1 MENGGMNQI
10 GIGVIAAGQMGQRHA
25 NVCRQLPEV
34 ELRAVA
40 DLNAQAAHA
49 AADPAGAAV
58 HTDWHD
64 LLARDDIQA
73 VSICLPDWDH
83 RDAVIAAAEAG
94 KHILLEKPLAIDV
107 ADADDMVAAVER
119 TGITLLVGHTL
130 HFDPRYAMPLED
142 YRRGAIGDIIHVFA
156 RRNNPITSAEKF
168 EGNTTVLQFL
178 GIHDI
183 EYVLSMVDEP
193 VVRVTAESH
202 RVLATKLGIDDA
214 VFTLERFASGAV
226 ASFEHAWTLPSQTY
240 RALDARLD
248 AVGAEG
254 MIRID
259 CAPATSMTIG
269 QDQVETHDTW
279 YGPTLDENYVGA
291 IFHEVKHFVD
301 CVRTGREPAVKLAHA
316 YEAVRVVDAAQR
328 SAASG
333 QPVSLAGNR

>member
-1 MENGGMNQI
+1 MEQI

-25 NVCRQLPEV
+25 NVYRQLPEV

-40 DLNAQAAHA
+40 DLNTHAAHA

-58 HTDWHD
+58 YADWRD
-64 LLARDDIQA
+64 LLARDDVQA
-73 VSICLPDWDH
+73 VSICLPDWLH
-83 RDAVIAAAEAG
+83 RDAVIAAAAAG

-107 ADADDMVAAVER
+107 TDADDMLAAVER
-119 TGITLLVGHTL
+119 AGITLLVGHTL

-142 YRRGAIGDIIHVFA
+142 YRRGAIGDVIHVYA
-156 RRNNPITSAEKF
+156 RRNNPIDSAEKF

-193 VVRVTAESH
+193 VARVTAESH
-202 RVLATKLGIDDA
+202 QALATDLGIDDA
-214 VFTLERFASGAV
+214 VFTLVKFASGAV
-226 ASFEHAWTLPSQTY
+226 ASFEHAWTLPAQNY

-248 AVGAEG
+248 AVGTQG

-259 CAPATSMTIG
+259 CAPATSMTIS
-269 QDQVETHDTW
+269 QQQVETHDTW
-279 YGPTLDENYVGA
+279 YGPTLGADFVGA

-301 CVRTGREPAVKLAHA
+301 CVRTGAEPAVKLRHAH
-316 YEAVRVVDAAQR
+316 EAVRVVDAAQR

-333 QPVSLAGNR
+333 NPVSLTNSR

>member
-1 MENGGMNQI
+1 MDRI

-25 NVCRQLPEV
+25 NVYRQLPEV

-40 DLNAQAAHA
+40 DLNESAAHA
-49 AADPAGAAV
+49 AAGPANAAV
-58 HTDWHD
+58 FTDWRQ
-64 LLARDDIQA
+64 LLERDDVHA

-83 RDAVIAAAEAG
+83 RDAVIAAAAAG

-107 ADADDMVAAVER
+107 GDADDMVATVER
-119 TGITLLVGHTL
+119 AGTTLLVGHTL

-142 YRRGAIGDIIHVFA
+142 YRRGAIGDVIHVYA
-156 RRNNPITSAEKF
+156 RRNNPIDSAEKF

-202 RVLATKLGIDDA
+202 QVLATDLGIDDA
-214 VFTLERFASGAV
+214 VFTLVKFASGAV
-226 ASFEHAWTLPSQTY
+226 ASFEHAWTLPAQTY

-248 AVGAEG
+248 AVGTQG

-269 QDQVETHDTW
+269 KEQVETHDTW
-279 YGPTLDENYVGA
+279 YGPTLGEDYVGA

-301 CVRTGREPAVKLAHA
+301 CLRTGREPAVKIRHAH
-316 YEAVRVVDAAQR
+316 EAVRVVDAAQR
-328 SAASG
+328 SAASDK
-333 QPVSLAGNR
+333 PVHFT

>member
-1 MENGGMNQI
+1 MNRI

-25 NVCRQLPEV
+25 NVYRQLPEV

-40 DLNAQAAHA
+40 DLNVEAAHT
-49 AADPAGAAV
+49 AADPAGADVYAEWRV
-58 HTDWHD
+58 
-64 LLARDDIQA
+64 LLERDDVHA
-73 VSICLPDWDH
+73 VSICLPDWLH

-107 ADADDMVAAVER
+107 ADADDMVAAVAR
-119 TGITLLVGHTL
+119 AGITLLVGQTL
-130 HFDPRYAMPLED
+130 HFDPRYAMPLAD
-142 YRRGAIGDIIHVFA
+142 CRRGAIGEIIHVYA
-156 RRNNPITSAEKF
+156 RRNNPIASAEKF

-202 RVLATKLGIDDA
+202 RVLATDLGIDDA
-214 VFTLERFASGAV
+214 VFTLVKFASGAV
-226 ASFEHAWTLPSQTY
+226 ASFEHAWTLPEQTY

-248 AVGAEG
+248 AVGTQG

-259 CAPATSMTIG
+259 CAPATSITIG
-269 QDQVETHDTW
+269 NEQVETHDTW
-279 YGPTLDENYVGA
+279 YGPTLGEDYVGA

-301 CVRTGREPAVKLAHA
+301 CLRTGAEPAVKVRHAH
-316 YEAVRVVDAAQR
+316 EAVRVVDAAQR

-333 QPVSLAGNR
+333 KPVTLA

>member
-1 MENGGMNQI
+1 MDQI

-25 NVCRQLPEV
+25 NVYRQLPEV
-34 ELRAVA
+34 QLRAVA

-49 AADPAGAAV
+49 AAAPAGAAV
-58 HTDWHD
+58 YADWQD
-64 LLARDDIQA
+64 LLARDDVQA
-73 VSICLPDWDH
+73 VSICLPDWLH

-94 KHILLEKPLAIDV
+94 KHILLEKPLAIEV
-107 ADADDMVAAVER
+107 ADADDMVAAVEQA
-119 TGITLLVGHTL
+119 GITLLVGHTL

-142 YRRGAIGDIIHVFA
+142 YRRGAIGDVIHVYA
-156 RRNNPITSAEKF
+156 RRNNPIDSAEKF

-202 RVLATKLGIDDA
+202 QVLATDLGIDDA
-214 VFTLERFASGAV
+214 VFTLVKFASGAV
-226 ASFEHAWTLPSQTY
+226 ASFEHAWTLPAQTY

-248 AVGAEG
+248 AVGTAG

-259 CAPATSMTIG
+259 CAPATSITISG
-269 QDQVETHDTW
+269 EQVETHDTW
-279 YGPTLDENYVGA
+279 YGPTLGADYVGA

-301 CVRTGREPAVKLAHA
+301 CVRTGAEPAVKIRHAH
-316 YEAVRVVDAAQR
+316 EAVRVVDAAQR

-333 QPVSLAGNR
+333 KPVTLTEES

>member
-1 MENGGMNQI
+1 M
-10 GIGVIAAGQMGQRHA
+10 
-25 NVCRQLPEV
+25 
-34 ELRAVA
+34 
-40 DLNAQAAHA
+40 
-49 AADPAGAAV
+49 
-58 HTDWHD
+58 
-64 LLARDDIQA
+64 
-73 VSICLPDWDH
+73 
-83 RDAVIAAAEAG
+83 IAAAEAG

-119 TGITLLVGHTL
+119 AGITLLVGHTL
-130 HFDPRYAMPLED
+130 HFDPRYTMPLED
-142 YRRGAIGDIIHVFA
+142 YRRGAIGDVIHVYA
-156 RRNNPITSAEKF
+156 RRNNPIDSAEKF

-183 EYVLSMVDEP
+183 EYVLSMIDEP

-202 RVLATKLGIDDA
+202 RMLATDLGIDDA
-214 VFTLERFASGAV
+214 VFTLVKFASGAV
-226 ASFEHAWTLPSQTY
+226 ASFEHAWTLPAQTY

-248 AVGAEG
+248 AVGTQG

-269 QDQVETHDTW
+269 REQVETHDTW
-279 YGPTLDENYVGA
+279 YGPTLGTDYVGA

-301 CVRTGREPAVKLAHA
+301 CLRTSREPAVKVRHA

-333 QPVSLAGNR
+333 KPIYLGD

>member
-1 MENGGMNQI
+1 MDQI

-25 NVCRQLPEV
+25 NVYRQLPEV

-49 AADPAGAAV
+49 AAGPAGADVYA
-58 HTDWHD
+58 DWRD
-64 LLARDDIQA
+64 LLVRDDIQA
-73 VSICLPDWDH
+73 VSICLPDWLH

-107 ADADDMVAAVER
+107 GDADEMVAAVEKA
-119 TGITLLVGHTL
+119 GITLLVGQTL

-142 YRRGAIGDIIHVFA
+142 YRRGAIGDVIHVYA
-156 RRNNPITSAEKF
+156 RRNNPIASAEKF

-202 RVLATKLGIDDA
+202 QVLATDLGIDDA
-214 VFTLERFASGAV
+214 VFTLVKFASGAV
-226 ASFEHAWTLPSQTY
+226 ASFEHAWTLPAQDF

-248 AVGAEG
+248 AVGTKG

-269 QDQVETHDTW
+269 NEQVETHDTW
-279 YGPTLDENYVGA
+279 YGPTLGEDYVGA

-301 CVRTGREPAVKLAHA
+301 CVRTGAEPSVKIRHAH
-316 YEAVRVVDAAQR
+316 EAVRVVDAAQR

-333 QPVSLAGNR
+333 RPVILSSGT

>member
-1 MENGGMNQI
+1 MDQI

-25 NVCRQLPEV
+25 NVYRQLPEV
-34 ELRAVA
+34 QLRAVA

-49 AADPAGAAV
+49 AADPAGAAAYA
-58 HTDWHD
+58 DWRE
-64 LLARDDIQA
+64 LLDRDDIQA

-107 ADADDMVAAVER
+107 ADADDMVATVKSA
-119 TGITLLVGHTL
+119 GITLLVGHTL

-142 YRRGAIGDIIHVFA
+142 FRRGAIGDIIHVYA
-156 RRNNPITSAEKF
+156 RRNNPIASAEKF

-202 RVLATKLGIDDA
+202 QALATDLGIDDA
-214 VFTLERFASGAV
+214 VFTLVKFASGAV
-226 ASFEHAWTLPSQTY
+226 ASFEHAWTLPAQTY

-248 AVGAEG
+248 AVGTKG

-269 QDQVETHDTW
+269 KEQVETHDTW
-279 YGPTLDENYVGA
+279 YGPTLGTDYVGA

-301 CVRTGREPAVKLAHA
+301 CVRTGKEPAVKVRHAH
-316 YEAVRVVDAAQR
+316 EAVRVVAAAQQ

-333 QPVSLAGNR
+333 KPVSLSSG

>member
-1 MENGGMNQI
+1 MDQI

-25 NVCRQLPEV
+25 NVYRQLPEV
-34 ELRAVA
+34 ELRVVA
-40 DLNAQAAHA
+40 DLNIQAAHA
-49 AADPAGAAV
+49 AADPVGADVYA
-58 HTDWHD
+58 DWRD
-64 LLARDDIQA
+64 LLSRDDIQA
-73 VSICLPDWDH
+73 VSICLPDWLH
-83 RDAVIAAAEAG
+83 RDAVIAASEAG

-107 ADADDMVAAVER
+107 ADADEMVAAVEKA
-119 TGITLLVGHTL
+119 GITLLVGQTL

-142 YRRGAIGDIIHVFA
+142 YRRGAIGDIIHVYA
-156 RRNNPITSAEKF
+156 RRNNPIASAEKF

-202 RVLATKLGIDDA
+202 QVLATDLGIDDA
-214 VFTLERFASGAV
+214 VFTLVKFASGAV
-226 ASFEHAWTLPSQTY
+226 ASFEHAWTLPTQDF

-248 AVGAEG
+248 AVGTEG

-269 QDQVETHDTW
+269 KEQVETHDTW
-279 YGPTLDENYVGA
+279 YGPTLGADYVGA

-301 CVRTGREPAVKLAHA
+301 CLRTGKEPAVKVRHAH
-316 YEAVRVVDAAQR
+316 EAVRVVAAAQR

-333 QPVSLAGNR
+333 KTVEL

>member
-1 MENGGMNQI
+1 MDQI

-25 NVCRQLPEV
+25 NVYRQLPEV
-34 ELRAVA
+34 QLRAVA
-40 DLNAQAAHA
+40 DLNLQAAHA
-49 AADPAGAAV
+49 AANPAGADVYA
-58 HTDWHD
+58 DWQE
-64 LLARDDIQA
+64 LLERDDIQA

-83 RDAVIAAAEAG
+83 RDAVIAAAKAG

-107 ADADDMVAAVER
+107 ADADDMVAAVESA
-119 TGITLLVGHTL
+119 GITLLVGHTL

-142 YRRGAIGDIIHVFA
+142 FRRGAIGDIIHVYA
-156 RRNNPITSAEKF
+156 RRNNPIASAEKF

-183 EYVLSMVDEP
+183 EYVLSMLDEP

-202 RVLATKLGIDDA
+202 QVLATDLGIDDA
-214 VFTLERFASGAV
+214 VFTLVKFASGAV
-226 ASFEHAWTLPSQTY
+226 ASFEHAWTLPAQTY

-248 AVGAEG
+248 AVGTKG

-269 QDQVETHDTW
+269 KEQVETHDTW
-279 YGPTLDENYVGA
+279 YGPTLGTDYVGA

-301 CVRTGREPAVKLAHA
+301 CLRTGKEPAVKLAHA
-316 YEAVRVVDAAQR
+316 HEAVRVVAAAQR

-333 QPVSLAGNR
+333 KPVSLSNG

>member
-1 MENGGMNQI
+1 MDQI

-25 NVCRQLPEV
+25 NVYRQLPEV
-34 ELRAVA
+34 QLRAVA
-40 DLNAQAAHA
+40 DLNLQAAHA
-49 AADPAGAAV
+49 AADPAGAAAYA
-58 HTDWHD
+58 DWRE
-64 LLARDDIQA
+64 LLDRDDIQA

-94 KHILLEKPLAIDV
+94 KHILLEKPLAIDI
-107 ADADDMVAAVER
+107 ADADDMVAAVKSA
-119 TGITLLVGHTL
+119 GITLLVGHTL

-142 YRRGAIGDIIHVFA
+142 FRRGAIGDIIHVYA
-156 RRNNPITSAEKF
+156 RRNNPIASAEKF

-183 EYVLSMVDEP
+183 EYVLSMLDEP

-202 RVLATKLGIDDA
+202 QVLATDLGIDDA
-214 VFTLERFASGAV
+214 VFTLVKFASGAV
-226 ASFEHAWTLPSQTY
+226 ASFEHAWTLPAQTY

-248 AVGAEG
+248 AVGTKG

-269 QDQVETHDTW
+269 QSSRSK
-279 YGPTLDENYVGA
+279 PTIRGTARHFGTDYVGA

-301 CVRTGREPAVKLAHA
+301 CVRTGKEPAVKLRHAH
-316 YEAVRVVDAAQR
+316 EAVRVVAAAQQ

-333 QPVSLAGNR
+333 KPVSLSNG

>member
-1 MENGGMNQI
+1 MDQI

-25 NVCRQLPEV
+25 NVYRQLPEV
-34 ELRAVA
+34 QLRAVA

-49 AADPAGAAV
+49 AADPAGAAAYA
-58 HTDWHD
+58 DWRE
-64 LLARDDIQA
+64 LLDRDDIQA

-107 ADADDMVAAVER
+107 ADADDMVAAVKSA
-119 TGITLLVGHTL
+119 GITLLVGHTL

-142 YRRGAIGDIIHVFA
+142 FRRGAIGGIIHVYA
-156 RRNNPITSAEKF
+156 RRNNPIASAEKF

-202 RVLATKLGIDDA
+202 QVLATDLGIDDA
-214 VFTLERFASGAV
+214 VFTLVKFASGAV
-226 ASFEHAWTLPSQTY
+226 ASFEHAWTLPAQTY

-248 AVGAEG
+248 AVGTKG

-269 QDQVETHDTW
+269 KEQVETHDTW
-279 YGPTLDENYVGA
+279 YGPTLGTDYVGA

-301 CVRTGREPAVKLAHA
+301 CVRTGKEPAVKVRHAH
-316 YEAVRVVDAAQR
+316 EAVRVVAAAQQ

-333 QPVSLAGNR
+333 KPVSLSSG

>member
-1 MENGGMNQI
+1 MDQI

-25 NVCRQLPEV
+25 NVYRQLPDV
-34 ELRAVA
+34 QLRAVA
-40 DLNAQAAHA
+40 DLNLQAAHA
-49 AADPAGAAV
+49 AADPAGAAAYA
-58 HTDWHD
+58 DWRE
-64 LLARDDIQA
+64 LLDRNDIQA

-119 TGITLLVGHTL
+119 AGITLLVGHTL

-142 YRRGAIGDIIHVFA
+142 FRRGAIGDIIHVYA
-156 RRNNPITSAEKF
+156 RRNNPIASAEKF

-183 EYVLSMVDEP
+183 EYVLSMLDEP

-202 RVLATKLGIDDA
+202 QVLATDLGIDDA
-214 VFTLERFASGAV
+214 VFTLVKFASGAV
-226 ASFEHAWTLPSQTY
+226 ASFEHAWTLPAQTY

-248 AVGAEG
+248 AVGTKG

-269 QDQVETHDTW
+269 KEQVETHDTW
-279 YGPTLDENYVGA
+279 YGPTLGTDYVGA

-301 CVRTGREPAVKLAHA
+301 CLRTGKEPAVKLAHA
-316 YEAVRVVDAAQR
+316 HEAVRVVAAAQQ

-333 QPVSLAGNR
+333 KPVSLSNG

>member
-1 MENGGMNQI
+1 MDQI

-25 NVCRQLPEV
+25 NVYRQLPEV

-40 DLNAQAAHA
+40 DLNTQAAHA
-49 AADPAGAAV
+49 AAAPAGADVYA
-58 HTDWHD
+58 DWHD
-64 LLARDDIQA
+64 LLARDDVQA
-73 VSICLPDWDH
+73 VSICLPDWLH

-94 KHILLEKPLAIDV
+94 KHILLEKPLAIEV
-107 ADADDMVAAVER
+107 ADADDMVAAVEQA
-119 TGITLLVGHTL
+119 GITLLVGHTL
-130 HFDPRYAMPLED
+130 HFDPRYAMPLAD
-142 YRRGAIGDIIHVFA
+142 YRRGAIGDVIHVYA
-156 RRNNPITSAEKF
+156 RRNNPIDSAEKF

-202 RVLATKLGIDDA
+202 QVLATDLGIDDA
-214 VFTLERFASGAV
+214 VFTLVKFASGAV
-226 ASFEHAWTLPSQTY
+226 ASFEHAWTLPAQTY

-248 AVGAEG
+248 AVGTAG

-259 CAPATSMTIG
+259 CAPATSMTISKEE
-269 QDQVETHDTW
+269 VETHDTW
-279 YGPTLDENYVGA
+279 YGPTLGTDYVGA

-301 CVRTGREPAVKLAHA
+301 CVRTGAEPAVKVRHAH
-316 YEAVRVVDAAQR
+316 EAVRVVDAAQR

-333 QPVSLAGNR
+333 KPVTLTEES

>member
-1 MENGGMNQI
+1 MDQI

-25 NVCRQLPEV
+25 NVYRQLPEV
-34 ELRAVA
+34 QLRAVA

-49 AADPAGAAV
+49 AADPAGAAAYA
-58 HTDWHD
+58 DWRE
-64 LLARDDIQA
+64 LLDRDDIQA

-94 KHILLEKPLAIDV
+94 KHILLEKPLAIDI
-107 ADADDMVAAVER
+107 ADADDMVATVKSA
-119 TGITLLVGHTL
+119 GITLLVGHTL

-142 YRRGAIGDIIHVFA
+142 FRRGAIGDIIHVYA
-156 RRNNPITSAEKF
+156 RRNNPIASAEKF

-202 RVLATKLGIDDA
+202 QVLATDLGIDDA
-214 VFTLERFASGAV
+214 VFTLVKFASGAV
-226 ASFEHAWTLPSQTY
+226 ASFEHAWTLPAQTY

-248 AVGAEG
+248 AVGTKG

-269 QDQVETHDTW
+269 KEQVETHDTW
-279 YGPTLDENYVGA
+279 YGPTLGTDYVGA

-301 CVRTGREPAVKLAHA
+301 CVRTGKEPAVKVRHAH
-316 YEAVRVVDAAQR
+316 EAVRVVAAAQQ

-333 QPVSLAGNR
+333 KPVSLSSG

>member
-1 MENGGMNQI
+1 MDQI

-25 NVCRQLPEV
+25 NVYRQLPEV

-40 DLNAQAAHA
+40 DLNTQAAHT
-49 AADPAGAAV
+49 AADPTGADVYA
-58 HTDWHD
+58 DWRD
-64 LLARDDIQA
+64 LLVRDDIQA
-73 VSICLPDWDH
+73 VSICLPDWLH

-119 TGITLLVGHTL
+119 AGITLLVGQTL

-142 YRRGAIGDIIHVFA
+142 FRRGAIGDVIHVYA
-156 RRNNPITSAEKF
+156 RRNNPIDSAEKF

-202 RVLATKLGIDDA
+202 QVLATDLGIDDA
-214 VFTLERFASGAV
+214 VFTLVKFASGAV
-226 ASFEHAWTLPSQTY
+226 ASFEHAWTLPAQTY

-248 AVGAEG
+248 AVGTKG

-259 CAPATSMTIG
+259 CAPATSLTISG
-269 QDQVETHDTW
+269 EQVETHDTW
-279 YGPTLDENYVGA
+279 YGPTLGEDYAGA

-301 CVRTGREPAVKLAHA
+301 CLRTGTEPAVKLKHAH
-316 YEAVRVVDAAQR
+316 EAVRVVDAAQR

-333 QPVSLAGNR
+333 KPVEL

>member
-1 MENGGMNQI
+1 MEQI

-25 NVCRQLPEV
+25 NVYRQLPEV

-40 DLNAQAAHA
+40 DVNAQAAHA

-58 HTDWHD
+58 YTDWRQ
-64 LLARDDIQA
+64 LLDRDDIQA

-83 RDAVIAAAEAG
+83 REAVMAAAAAG
-94 KHILLEKPLAIDV
+94 KHILLEKPLAINV
-107 ADADDMVAAVER
+107 GDADDMVAAVEQA
-119 TGITLLVGHTL
+119 GITLLVGQTL

-142 YRRGAIGDIIHVFA
+142 YRRGAIGDVIHIYA
-156 RRNNPITSAEKF
+156 RRNNPIASAEKF

-202 RVLATKLGIDDA
+202 QVLATDLGIDDA
-214 VFTLERFASGAV
+214 VFTLVKFATGAV
-226 ASFEHAWTLPSQTY
+226 ASFEHAWTLPAQTY

-248 AVGAEG
+248 AVGTQG

-269 QDQVETHDTW
+269 NEQVETHDTW
-279 YGPTLDENYVGA
+279 YGPTLGEDYVGA

-301 CVRTGREPAVKLAHA
+301 CLRTGAEPAVKIRHAH
-316 YEAVRVVDAAQR
+316 EAVRVVDAAQR

-333 QPVSLAGNR
+333 KPVEF

>member
-1 MENGGMNQI
+1 MNQI

-25 NVCRQLPEV
+25 NVYRQLPEV
-34 ELRAVA
+34 KLRAVA
-40 DLNAQAAHA
+40 DLNEDAAHA
-49 AADPAGAAV
+49 AADPANADVYA
-58 HTDWHD
+58 DWRD

-73 VSICLPDWDH
+73 VSICLPDWLH
-83 RDAVIAAAEAG
+83 RDAVIAAAAAG

-107 ADADDMVAAVER
+107 ADADDMVAAVGKA
-119 TGITLLVGHTL
+119 GITLLVGQTL

-142 YRRGAIGDIIHVFA
+142 YRRGAIGDIIHVYA
-156 RRNNPITSAEKF
+156 RRNNPIDSAEKF

-183 EYVLSMVDEP
+183 EYVLSMIDEP

-202 RVLATKLGIDDA
+202 QALATDLGIDDA
-214 VFTLERFASGAV
+214 VFTLIKFASGAV
-226 ASFEHAWTLPSQTY
+226 ASFEHAWTLPAQTY

-248 AVGAEG
+248 AVGTKG

-259 CAPATSMTIG
+259 CAPATSITISP
-269 QDQVETHDTW
+269 QQVETHDTW
-279 YGPTLDENYVGA
+279 YGPTLGEDYVGA

-301 CVRTGREPAVKLAHA
+301 CLRTGVEPAVKVGHA

-333 QPVSLAGNR
+333 KPVEL

>member
-1 MENGGMNQI
+1 MDQI

-25 NVCRQLPEV
+25 NVYRQLPEV
-34 ELRAVA
+34 QLRAVA
-40 DLNAQAAHA
+40 DLNPQAAHA
-49 AADPAGAAV
+49 AADPAGAHV
-58 HTDWHD
+58 YSDWHD
-64 LLARDDIQA
+64 LLARDDVQA
-73 VSICLPDWDH
+73 VSICLPDWAH
-83 RDAVIAAAEAG
+83 RDAVIAAAKAG

-107 ADADDMVAAVER
+107 ADADDMVAAVESA
-119 TGITLLVGHTL
+119 GITLLVGHTL
-130 HFDPRYAMPLED
+130 HFDPRYAMPLAD

-183 EYVLSMVDEP
+183 EYVLSMLDEP

-202 RVLATKLGIDDA
+202 QVLATDLGIDDA
-214 VFTLERFASGAV
+214 VFTLVKFASGAV
-226 ASFEHAWTLPSQTY
+226 ASFEHAWTLPVQTY

-248 AVGAEG
+248 AVGTHG
-254 MIRID
+254 MLRID

-269 QDQVETHDTW
+269 KEQVETHDTW
-279 YGPTLDENYVGA
+279 YGPTLDEDYVGA

-301 CVRTGREPAVKLAHA
+301 CVRTGREPEVKLSHA
-316 YEAVRVVDAAQR
+316 YEAVRVVDAAQQ

-333 QPVSLAGNR
+333 RPVSLAASK

>member
-1 MENGGMNQI
+1 MNRI

-25 NVCRQLPEV
+25 NVYRQLPEV

-40 DLNAQAAHA
+40 DLDTEAARA
-49 AADPAGAAV
+49 AVDPAGADVYA
-58 HTDWHD
+58 DWRE
-64 LLARDDIQA
+64 LLERDDIQA
-73 VSICLPDWDH
+73 VSICLPDWLH
-83 RDAVIAAAEAG
+83 RDAVIAAAAAG

-119 TGITLLVGHTL
+119 AGITLLVGQTL
-130 HFDPRYAMPLED
+130 HFDPRYAMPLAD
-142 YRRGAIGDIIHVFA
+142 YRRGAIGDLIHVYA
-156 RRNNPITSAEKF
+156 RRNNPIASAEKF

-202 RVLATKLGIDDA
+202 RVLATGLGIDDA
-214 VFTLERFASGAV
+214 VFTLVKFASGTV
-226 ASFEHAWTLPSQTY
+226 ASFEHAWTLPAQDF

-248 AVGAEG
+248 AVGTKG

-269 QDQVETHDTW
+269 EEHVETHDTW
-279 YGPTLDENYVGA
+279 YGPTLGDNYVGA

-301 CVRTGREPAVKLAHA
+301 CLRTGAEPAVKVRHAH
-316 YEAVRVVDAAQR
+316 EAVRVVDAAQR

-333 QPVSLAGNR
+333 KPVTLA